1 MLAAGMRVPDVAR
14 ESGVNPNTVAKWK
27 ARQAY
32 KASVPTIAY
41 VPTQGQTP
49 SHSQTTSNVQAALR
63 VQVRRNGSDS
73 GVTSRARHK
82 LSVAVESAADNV
94 LREKDLEK
102 KTRAI
107 DALSRAGRNLGLWG
121 EDEGQVIEVLGGL
134 SEQLTIDTA
143 PARVIDLEPGVISA
157 PDSSEPK
164 PGV

>member
-1 MLAAGMRVPDVAR
+1 MLAAGMRISDVAKQ
-14 ESGVNPNTVAKWK
+14 SGVNQFTVAAWK
-27 ARQAY
+27 RRAQY
-32 KASVPTIAY
+32 QPTALA
-41 VPTQGQTP
+41 PQPPAQP
-49 SHSQTTSNVQAALR
+49 AQSHTTTVSQAALR

-134 SEQLTIDTA
+134 SEQLTVDGPA
-143 PARVIDLEPGVISA
+143 PARVIDLEPPAISA
-157 PDSSEPK
+157 PDSSGEK